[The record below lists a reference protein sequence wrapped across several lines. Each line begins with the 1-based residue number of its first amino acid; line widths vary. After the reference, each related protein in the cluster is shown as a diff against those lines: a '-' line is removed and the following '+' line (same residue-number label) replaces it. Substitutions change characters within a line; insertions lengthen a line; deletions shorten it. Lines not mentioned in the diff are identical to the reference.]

1 MSNNFQMHTTGVQ
14 KCPNLDRAK
23 RRYRTRARIAERDA
37 AEAQQPKPPET
48 VKLLR
53 YMRLS

>member
-1 MSNNFQMHTTGVQ
+1 MKQYSMDTNGDI
-14 KCPNLDRAK
+14 KLPNLDRAK

-37 AEAQQPKPPET
+37 AEAQQPKPPEA

-53 YMRLS
+53 HMRLS